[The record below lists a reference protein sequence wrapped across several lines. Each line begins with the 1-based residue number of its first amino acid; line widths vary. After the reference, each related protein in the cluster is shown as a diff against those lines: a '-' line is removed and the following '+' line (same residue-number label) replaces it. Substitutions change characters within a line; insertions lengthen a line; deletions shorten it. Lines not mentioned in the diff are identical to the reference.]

1 MTSDRRDEN
10 TVGRRTTCVTD
21 PNPVV
26 IEQLRRC
33 AVTEAKWSQISA
45 DVLYDVGLSRQKR
58 LVQDV

>member
-1 MTSDRRDEN
+1 M
-10 TVGRRTTCVTD
+10 TD

-26 IEQLRRC
+26 IEQLRLC